1 MMDLVFNQNKK
12 LRKFMKKL
20 LLLIAVA
27 ITSTTLAYSL
37 SPIVAVVNF
46 SDGQN
51 LSVSVTSGSGP
62 AIYTENID
70 PINPNSS
77 GLLVFPVG
85 VGSTDWTN
93 IDESTV
99 TTSHVL
105 NVMDNGT
112 VIAQFRLDGLIEAS
126 ARSGLVSSELRVKG
140 NFSLNS
146 EEFTDGEELGDIT
159 SNIMVYTGD
168 FPDDDYFD
176 ATDLNSNL
184 PDNALY
190 YIVNSGDQSID
201 FEDEDNFP
209 FIPEGEF
216 IILLKV
222 DGDFFILNH
231 DGRNDDRIID
241 QGNS

>member
-1 MMDLVFNQNKK
+1 
-12 LRKFMKKL
+12 MKNI
-20 LLLIAVA
+20 LITIIIA
-27 ITSTTLAYSL
+27 IASTTLAYSL

-70 PINPNSS
+70 PIDPNSS

-112 VIAQFRLDGLIEAS
+112 VIAQLRLDGLIEAS
-126 ARSGLVSSELRVKG
+126 ARSGLISSELRVKG

-146 EEFTDGEELGDIT
+146 EEFTDSEELGNIT
-159 SNIMVYTGD
+159 SNIMVYTGEGEDD
-168 FPDDDYFD
+168 FDFD
-176 ATDLNSNL
+176 DLNEGL

-190 YIVNSGDQSID
+190 YIVNNGDGPIA
-201 FEDEDNFP
+201 FFDEDNFP

-222 DGDFFILNH
+222 DGEFFILNH
-231 DGRNDDRIID
+231 DGRNGDRIIID
-241 QGNS
+241 DNNS

>member
-1 MMDLVFNQNKK
+1 
-12 LRKFMKKL
+12 MKNIVL
-20 LLLIAVA
+20 TTIIAIA
-27 ITSTTLAYSL
+27 SSTLAFSL

-51 LSVSVTSGSGP
+51 LSVSVTSGSGQ

-70 PINPNSS
+70 PITPSSS

-93 IDESTV
+93 INEASV

-112 VIAQFRLDGLIEAS
+112 IIAQFRLDGLIEAS
-126 ARSGLVSSELRVKG
+126 ARSGLISSELRVKG

-146 EEFTDGEELGDIT
+146 EEFTDDEELGDIT
-159 SNIMVYTGD
+159 SNIMIYTGET
-168 FPDDDYFD
+168 FEFFD
-176 ATDLNSNL
+176 NSDLNPNL

-190 YIVNSGDQSID
+190 YIVNNGDDDIIYD
-201 FEDEDNFP
+201 DEDNFP
-209 FIPEGEF
+209 TIPEGEF

-222 DGDFFILNH
+222 DGQFFILNH
-231 DGRNDDRIID
+231 EGFGGFQN
-241 QGNS
+241 